1 MSQREVNVAD
11 LAARMQKK
19 FAKKPKPPPPKPSM
33 APPGWR
39 KPLAEVQHAD
49 PRTLVDEQLL
59 LAQWMQ
65 SSFKETIRK
74 RLAGSKPQGILLE
87 DVKVFEQM
95 TSCLATAIRTLEK
108 VDAVAEEMSK
118 RLTGE
123 QLLERALVKIES
135 HEPQTIK
142 WAIKRLR
149 ARLELKNTKAAPL
162 VTASDAIADL
172 AGDDDDVR

>member
-1 MSQREVNVAD
+1 MAREVNVD
-11 LAARMQKK
+11 ELAARMQKK
-19 FAKKPKPPPPKPSM
+19 FAKKRPPPPPKASL

-49 PRTLVDEQLL
+49 PRTLVDEQLVI
-59 LAQWMQ
+59 AQWMQ
-65 SSFKETIRK
+65 DSFKETIRK

-118 RLTGE
+118 RLSAE
-123 QLLERALVKIES
+123 QLLEAALKKIES

-149 ARLELKNTKAAPL
+149 ARLELAAPQRAPL
-162 VTASDAIADL
+162 VTATDALADL
-172 AGDDDDVR
+172 AEDE